1 MRPLK
6 VLGRS
11 NWRNLAITSMLGL
24 ENGFLACFGEN
35 ALLIISTGMRL
46 TVTVKEK
53 EDAVRAFAFEVAFKL
68 GTNLKHRSPKM
79 LLNKENVRV

>member
-1 MRPLK
+1 
-6 VLGRS
+6 
-11 NWRNLAITSMLGL
+11 
-24 ENGFLACFGEN
+24 
-35 ALLIISTGMRL
+35 
-46 TVTVKEK
+46 VTVKEK